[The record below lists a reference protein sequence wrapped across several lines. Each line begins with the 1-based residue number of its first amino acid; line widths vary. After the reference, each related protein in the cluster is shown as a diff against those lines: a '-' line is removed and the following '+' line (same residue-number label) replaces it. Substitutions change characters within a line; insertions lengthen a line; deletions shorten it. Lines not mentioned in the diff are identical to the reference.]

1 MEGNL
6 RSMKQ
11 INIQIK
17 QNQLKENGEEGEKG
31 REGKEETNVEEK
43 KKGSMEEEEEEMK
56 EKEEKKAVD
65 VNKGFD
71 EVMSIAEKHIDT
83 VNAMYSLGVS
93 WLKDEDD
100 LSGGKG
106 DIFLIIF
113 FLILPKQQQINNSP
127 KKTWKDVT

>member
-17 QNQLKENGEEGEKG
+17 QNQFKENGEEEKKG
-31 REGKEETNVEEK
+31 REGKEETDVEEK
-43 KKGSMEEEEEEMK
+43 KKGSMEEEEMK
-56 EKEEKKAVD
+56 GKEEKKAVD

-127 KKTWKDVT
+127 KKNLEGCYLT

>member
-1 MEGNL
+1 MERNL

-17 QNQLKENGEEGEKG
+17 QNQPKENG
-31 REGKEETNVEEK
+31 EGKEETNVEEK
-43 KKGSMEEEEEEMK
+43 RKGSIEEEEDEKEMK
-56 EKEEKKAVD
+56 AKEEKKVVD

-71 EVMSIAEKHIDT
+71 EVMSIAEKHIET

-93 WLKDEDD
+93 WLKDEND

-113 FLILPKQQQINNSP
+113 FVIL
-127 KKTWKDVT
+127 